1 MSLKIIGRKKGMTR
15 LFDDK
20 GNVVAVTIISAPPNV
35 IAQIKSEEKD
45 GYSAIQIAAEKLSEN
60 RAKKMKKPN
69 RGHFGKNN
77 VSPHRVLLESKVEKA
92 DEYQIGQEL
101 NVSYFSEAKYVD
113 VIGVSK
119 GKGYQGVMKLH
130 GYHGGPSAHGSKFHR
145 HAGSTGMCSSPGRC
159 LPGGKRASRMGAD
172 KKTVQSLKVVGVD
185 AERNILIIKGSI
197 PGSRESMVYIRKA
210 IKKG

>member
-20 GNVVAVTIISAPPNV
+20 GNVIAVTIISASPNV
-35 IAQIKSEEKD
+35 IAQIKSEEND
-45 GYSAIQIAAEKLSEN
+45 GYNAIQVAAEKMSEN

-69 RGHFGKNN
+69 RGHFGKGN
-77 VSPHRVLLESKVEKA
+77 VPPHRVLLESKVERT

-101 NVSYFSEAKYVD
+101 NVSYFAETKYVD
-113 VIGVSK
+113 VIGTSK

-130 GYHGGPSAHGSKFHR
+130 GFHGGPSAHGSKFHR

-159 LPGGKRASRMGAD
+159 LPGGKRASRMGTD
-172 KKTVQSLKVVGVD
+172 KKTIQSLKVVGVD
-185 AERNILIIKGSI
+185 AEKNILIVKGSI
-197 PGSRESMVYIRKA
+197 PGSRESLVYIRKA